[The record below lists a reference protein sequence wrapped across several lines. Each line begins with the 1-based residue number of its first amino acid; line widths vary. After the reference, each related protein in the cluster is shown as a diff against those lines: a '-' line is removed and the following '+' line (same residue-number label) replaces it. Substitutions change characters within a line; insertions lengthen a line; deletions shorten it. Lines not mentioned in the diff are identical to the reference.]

1 MNCNIDSTDVGTAA
15 CAAGRRLADFRKD
28 LYACFAGAKDALM
41 NTCDALLTE
50 TNAHSFPELSLSP
63 FFARRWPSLY
73 EAFDDAKIDKAA
85 LQKLFVS
92 AVAPAAD
99 GMRLVLAADAS
110 PIIRAESPTAR
121 DRSYVHVP
129 NIPKGAKPVAPG
141 WQFATV
147 AVVPEQQSS
156 WTTILD
162 NRRIKSEQT
171 PGQVVAQQLRELTPQ
186 LPESSIVLLDGG
198 FGNPAFLSLVHT
210 LPLGKLLRIASNRV
224 LYRPAPVVIGKR
236 GRGRPRAD
244 GERFA
249 LKEPPTHGTPDAC
262 WRGLDEQ
269 GKGVEVHCWHHL
281 HFQKCREADLS
292 LFRIWREG
300 ARGGKRDPR
309 VIWLI
314 WQGPKMPPLC
324 QIPGLYRRR
333 YCIEHSYRFDKQEL
347 LWTEP
352 RLRTPEKFEAWT
364 QVVSAVH
371 NQITLAR
378 DLTEAVRLPWA
389 SSKREP
395 TPSQVRR
402 ACGRI
407 IAQSGTPAALPQVRG
422 KSPGR
427 RPGAA
432 IKKAERFKT
441 VWKQTDRKKNKV

>member
-1 MNCNIDSTDVGTAA
+1 MNCSTESGTPY
-15 CAAGRRLADFRKD
+15 RRLADFRTG
-28 LYACFAGAKDALM
+28 LYACFGTAKDALM
-41 NTCDALLTE
+41 NTCDALLTDVG
-50 TNAHSFPELSLSP
+50 AHSFPELSLSP
-63 FFARRWPSLY
+63 FFVRRWPSLY

-85 LQKLFVS
+85 LQRLFVS
-92 AVAPAAD
+92 AVAPAEPATP
-99 GMRLVLAADAS
+99 LVLAADAT
-110 PIIRAESPTAR
+110 PIVRAESPTAR

-129 NIPKGAKPVAPG
+129 NTAKGAKPVAPG
-141 WQFATV
+141 WQCATV
-147 AVVPEQQSS
+147 VTVPEQPSS

-162 NRRIKSEQT
+162 NRRVPSEQT

-186 LPESSIVLLDGG
+186 LPAGSIVLLDGG
-198 FGNPAFLSLVHT
+198 FGNPTFLSLVHP
-210 LPLGKLLRIASNRV
+210 LPIGKLLRIACNRV

-249 LKEPPTHGTPDAC
+249 LKEPATHGTPDAC

-269 GKGVEVHCWHHL
+269 GKGVEVLCWHRL

-292 LFRIWREG
+292 LFRLTREG

-314 WQGPKMPPLC
+314 WHGQNVPSLSA
-324 QIPGLYRRR
+324 IPSLYRRR

-347 LWTEP
+347 LWCVP

-371 NQITLAR
+371 NQISLAR
-378 DLTEAVRLPWA
+378 DLTEAVRQPWA
-389 SSKREP
+389 SAKREP

-407 IAQSGTPAALPQVRG
+407 IAQLGTPAALPRVRG

-427 RPGAA
+427 LPGAV